1 MVNIHLE
8 DTQSYARLLLI
19 DFSSAFNTLLPR
31 LLISKPIEL
40 KGNPFCIKWFY
51 SFLTNCTQQ
60 VRVNNCYSE
69 MKITNKGAP
78 QGCVSS
84 PILFTLYTNECV
96 SGKDNIFF
104 ITFSDDTAI
113 LSLLHRNT
121 TCLQYFSE
129 VDRFVRWCDE
139 NYLTLNETKTVEMF
153 FDPRSVGITV
163 LMQ

>member
-1 MVNIHLE
+1 
-8 DTQSYARLLLI
+8 
-19 DFSSAFNTLLPR
+19 
-31 LLISKPIEL
+31 
-40 KGNPFCIKWFY
+40 
-51 SFLTNCTQQ
+51 
-60 VRVNNCYSE
+60 

-96 SGKDNIFF
+96 SGQDNIFF

-121 TCLQYFSE
+121 TCLQYVSE

-139 NYLTLNETKTVEMF
+139 NYLILNETKTVEMF

-163 LMQ
+163 L